1 METIIL
7 AVHVLLSVALIG
19 LVMIQQGKGAEAGA
33 SFGGGA
39 SQTIFGSTGNT
50 SFLGRITAIIAAL
63 FFATS
68 LTLAVYASQK
78 AKSTSSA
85 ATSGIVTEQA
95 IEESKSTLPALEESA
110 PADSDVPAD
119 Q

>member
-7 AVHVLLSVALIG
+7 AVHVLLSVALIV

-68 LTLAVYASQK
+68 LALAFYASQQ
-78 AKSTSSA
+78 ARTA
-85 ATSGIVTEQA
+85 NNTATSGIVTEQA
-95 IEESKSTLPALEESA
+95 IEESRSTLPSLDESA
-110 PADSDVPAD
+110 PVDSDVPAN
-119 Q
+119 

>member
-7 AVHVLLSVALIG
+7 AVHVVLSVALVG

-68 LTLAVYASQK
+68 LALAVYASQQ
-78 AKSTSSA
+78 ARTANSA
-85 ATSGIVTEQA
+85 ATTGLVTEQA
-95 IEESKSTLPALEESA
+95 VEEASTLPTLEEDAA
-110 PADSDVPAD
+110 PANGDVPSE
-119 Q
+119 